1 MELLTDHWVVSQK
14 FGRNVGVFE
23 EQSVEDW
30 QFLHKTGNH
39 WKYSSLSRG
48 SLFNLEAR
56 CGPCNLRCHS
66 KDVIKGSFV
75 AVVNTGSFLL
85 QAHWKIRGNQ
95 QGLDSSLG
103 CVLDFNNKMVEN
115 FNAI

>member
-1 MELLTDHWVVSQK
+1 MWV
-14 FGRNVGVFE
+14 
-23 EQSVEDW
+23 
-30 QFLHKTGNH
+30 FLKSSASKTGNFFT
-39 WKYSSLSRG
+39 KLAIIGNTPLSLAAR
-48 SLFNLEAR
+48 LEAR

-95 QGLDSSLG
+95 QRSDSPLG
-103 CVLDFNNKMVEN
+103 CVLELE
-115 FNAI
+115 